1 MPYIVSVA
9 VKSLAFSQ
17 EKSLYWMISL
27 IYGRS
32 APIPA
37 DDDEDD
43 ATLGAT
49 YSSEDLTKSNET
61 GAISD
66 QTAGPS
72 ETTKFAQTW
81 TERVESWFN
90 IGLTLV

>member
-1 MPYIVSVA
+1 MPYNVVTVA

-37 DDDEDD
+37 DNDDEDD

-61 GAISD
+61 GAISA
-66 QTAGPS
+66 QTAGP
-72 ETTKFAQTW
+72 TKSQ
-81 TERVESWFN
+81 SLPKL
-90 IGLTLV
+90 GLRE

>member
-1 MPYIVSVA
+1 
-9 VKSLAFSQ
+9 
-17 EKSLYWMISL
+17 MISL

-37 DDDEDD
+37 DNDDEDD
-43 ATLGAT
+43 APVAT

-61 GAISD
+61 GAFSD

-72 ETTKFAQTW
+72 KPQ
-81 TERVESWFN
+81 RLPKL
-90 IGLTLV
+90 GLRE